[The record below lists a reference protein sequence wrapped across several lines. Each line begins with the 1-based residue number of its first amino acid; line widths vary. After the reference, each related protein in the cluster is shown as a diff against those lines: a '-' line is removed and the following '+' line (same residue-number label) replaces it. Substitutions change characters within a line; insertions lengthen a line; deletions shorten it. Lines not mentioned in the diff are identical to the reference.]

1 MICMER
7 ETVRANVNWYCRLR
21 DVQYG
26 AYESYARRHGLTTK
40 ELFVLG
46 IIWFSPDGCSQTEIC
61 ARMSATKQTVSA
73 IVKKFIGMGYMELTE
88 SEQDRRNKTIHLTDE
103 GREYVGRIILPAAEA
118 EVDAMAELS
127 GEEIEQLVA
136 LTHKFSLMMKQKFEE
151 ADG

>member
-1 MICMER
+1 MER

-40 ELFVLG
+40 ELFVLD

-118 EVDAMAELS
+118 EVKYPSERLC
-127 GEEIEQLVA
+127 
-136 LTHKFSLMMKQKFEE
+136 
-151 ADG
+151 